1 MMHEAIADTVDD
13 TPARGAVVPYQRIL
27 FGFAAAL
34 GGGLL
39 IGIER
44 ERRKGF
50 GAGRALA
57 GVRTF
62 ALASL
67 TGAAAG
73 VLAQPLLTFAG
84 AALVLALAAIG
95 RWRRQPRDPGVTTEL
110 ALFVTYLLGVMAID
124 RPIAAAG
131 GSIVVAAL
139 LVSRRS
145 LHEFS
150 VDVLT
155 ERELRDGLLFAACAL
170 IVLPLLPA
178 QTATWLGGASPRRIF
193 ALVVA
198 FMGIQAAGYV
208 ALRLAGPR
216 LGLSLSGLAAGF
228 VSSTGTIA
236 SLGSRARTEPKL
248 RAACVSA
255 ALFSNIGTVVLL
267 AIVIGAVY
275 PPALAVAAPS
285 LTAALVAAITSAGVG
300 FRIQPVHA
308 ASKAPRGRAFNLIH
322 ALGFAAAL
330 TGVTA
335 AMSIISSRL
344 GRLAA
349 NAAVAIAAL
358 FDVHAA
364 SASVVSLAAKG
375 AISPEAALFPIL
387 VALSANTLS
396 KLSAAFAAGGPR
408 YGVAVAA
415 GLLAILAA
423 AWLPFVWIA

>member
-1 MMHEAIADTVDD
+1 M
-13 TPARGAVVPYQRIL
+13 RYQQLL

-57 GVRTF
+57 GIRTF
-62 ALASL
+62 SL
-67 TGAAAG
+67 VSLMGAAAS

-84 AALVLALAAIG
+84 AVLVLALAATG

-110 ALFVTYLLGVMAID
+110 ALFVTYLLGVMALD

-131 GSIVVAAL
+131 ASIVVASL

-170 IVLPLLPA
+170 IVLPLLPDQSA
-178 QTATWLGGASPRRIF
+178 PLLGEVSPRRIF

-208 ALRLAGPR
+208 ALRAAGPR
-216 LGLSLSGLAAGF
+216 IGLSLSGLASGF
-228 VSSTGTIA
+228 VSSTSTIA
-236 SLGSRARTEPKL
+236 SLGSRSRTEPKL

-255 ALFSNIGTVVLL
+255 ALFSNIATVVLL
-267 AIVIGAVY
+267 AIVIGAIY
-275 PPALAVAAPS
+275 PPVLTVAAQS
-285 LTAALVAAITSAGVG
+285 LGAALLAAIAGAGVG
-300 FRIQPVHA
+300 FRIQPVH
-308 ASKAPRGRAFNLIH
+308 SLSRGPKGRPFNLFH
-322 ALGFAAAL
+322 ALGFAAGL

-335 AMSIISSRL
+335 GMAVISSRL

-349 NAAVAIAAL
+349 DVAVAIAAL

-375 AISPEAALFPIL
+375 AISPRAALFPIL
-387 VALSANTLS
+387 IAFSANTLT
-396 KLSAAFAAGGPR
+396 KLSVAFVTGGIR
-408 YGVAVAA
+408 YGLAVGA
-415 GLLAILAA
+415 GLLVIIAA
-423 AWLPFVWIA
+423 AWLPLLWIA